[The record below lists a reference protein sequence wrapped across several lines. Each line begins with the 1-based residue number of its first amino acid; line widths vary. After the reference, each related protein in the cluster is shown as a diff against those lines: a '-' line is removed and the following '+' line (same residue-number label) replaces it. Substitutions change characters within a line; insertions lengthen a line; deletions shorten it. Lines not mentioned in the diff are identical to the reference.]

1 MVWAAGFIAH
11 GADGVIAVAQIA
23 VMIAFIACGAVR
35 IASAAWLLI
44 TDLTARVSVAHLARH
59 ATAIAFTR
67 IARIAAIAG
76 LAF

>member
-1 MVWAAGFIAH
+1 
-11 GADGVIAVAQIA
+11 
-23 VMIAFIACGAVR
+23 MIAFIACGAVR

-44 TDLTARVSVAHLARH
+44 TALTARVSVAYLARH